1 MLAYVFWHWPAADI
15 APAEYERM
23 QGAFHESLAEA
34 GVAGLRGST
43 SFRLDGQAPWLGG
56 SPAYADW
63 YLMDGSAALDPLNE
77 AAVSGR
83 HRGSHD
89 VLAHAMGAGAGS
101 LLQLSDAGA
110 AADVTG
116 ARRATFLSKPKGMP
130 YDPFYQRLAPVRGRD
145 GVSLWRR
152 QMVLGPTPE
161 FCLLSH
167 ELLEL
172 PPGFVALALR
182 LDPIA

>member
-1 MLAYVFWHWPAADI
+1 MLAYVFWHWPATGI

-23 QGAFHESLAEA
+23 QRAFHQALAEA
-34 GVAGLRGST
+34 GVAGFRGST

-63 YLMDGSAALDPLNE
+63 YLVDGSAVLDPLNE
-77 AAVSGR
+77 AAVSGTR
-83 HRGSHD
+83 RGSHD
-89 VLAHAMGAGAGS
+89 VLARAMGAGAGS
-101 LLQLSDAGA
+101 LLQLCDA
-110 AADVTG
+110 AADVAG
-116 ARRATFLSKPKGMP
+116 ARWATWLSKPMGMP
-130 YDPFYQRLAPVRGRD
+130 YDPFYQRLGPVRGRD

-167 ELLEL
+167 EPLEL
-172 PPGFVALALR
+172 PQRLESFALR
-182 LDPIA
+182 LEPLA

>member
-1 MLAYVFWHWPAADI
+1 MLAYVFWHWPATGI

-23 QGAFHESLAEA
+23 QRAFRQALAEA
-34 GVAGLRGST
+34 GVAGFRGST

-63 YLMDGSAALDPLNE
+63 YLVDGSAVLDPLNE
-77 AAVSGR
+77 AAVSGMR
-83 HRGSHD
+83 RGSHD

-101 LLQLSDAGA
+101 LLHLSDA
-110 AADVTG
+110 AADVAG
-116 ARRATFLSKPKGMP
+116 ARWATWLSKPTGMP

-172 PPGFVALALR
+172 PPGFVAQALR

>member
-1 MLAYVFWHWPAADI
+1 MLAYVFWHWPATGI

-23 QGAFHESLAEA
+23 QRAFHLALAEA
-34 GVAGLRGST
+34 GVAGFRGST

-63 YLMDGSAALDPLNE
+63 YLVDGSAVLDPLNE
-77 AAVSGR
+77 AAVSGMR
-83 HRGSHD
+83 RGSHD
-89 VLAHAMGAGAGS
+89 VLAHAMGAGS
-101 LLQLSDAGA
+101 LLHLSDT
-110 AADVTG
+110 AADVAG
-116 ARRATFLSKPKGMP
+116 ARWATWLSKPTGMP